1 MLTNE
6 QIKSYQENGYVL
18 VKDFFTTDQTTAA
31 GDWLRNQ
38 DQESLAKTFTDQEP
52 GVKLAVYQNVLIDE
66 SPISKLAND
75 ERVLRFASEL
85 MGDETY
91 IWSSKVNLKA
101 AWCGTVEYYH
111 QDYAYW
117 KGRGYDT
124 LEMLTCMIFI
134 DDHSVNNGGLHVIP
148 KTHKIGYIEHNR
160 FININGLSKSMIPPE
175 KLTELHSEF
184 GLDAIDAKAGD
195 VLFFSAGLIH
205 GSSHNISPDPRMIIL
220 SQMNTKGNL
229 PIEANDKVKEYN
241 LSRVRHEV
249 ESCEQRL
256 AYYKNKYQKQAS
268 SDLPTFNSP
277 IPKQEKNE

>member
-6 QIKSYQENGYVL
+6 QIKSYEENGYVL
-18 VKDFFTTDQTTAA
+18 VKDFFTTDQTTTA

-52 GVKLAVYQNVLIDE
+52 GVKLAVYQNVLNEE

-75 ERVLRFASEL
+75 ERVLRLASEL

-117 KGRGYDT
+117 KGRGYDS
-124 LEMLTCMIFI
+124 LEMLTCMIFV
-134 DDHSVNNGGLHVIP
+134 DDHTINNGGLHVIP
-148 KTHKIGYIEHNR
+148 KTHKIGYVEHNR

-184 GLDAIDAKAGD
+184 GLDSISAKAGD
-195 VLFFSAGLIH
+195 VLFLV
-205 GSSHNISPDPRMIIL
+205 L
-220 SQMNTKGNL
+220 
-229 PIEANDKVKEYN
+229 V
-241 LSRVRHEV
+241 
-249 ESCEQRL
+249 
-256 AYYKNKYQKQAS
+256 
-268 SDLPTFNSP
+268 
-277 IPKQEKNE
+277 

>member
-6 QIKSYQENGYVL
+6 QIKSQEENGYVL
-18 VKDFFTTDQTTAA
+18 VKDFFTTDQTTTA

-52 GVKLAVYQNVLIDE
+52 GVKLAVYQNVLNEE

-75 ERVLRFASEL
+75 ERVLRLASEL

-117 KGRGYDT
+117 KGRGYDN
-124 LEMLTCMIFI
+124 LEMLTCMIFV

-229 PIEANDKVKEYN
+229 PIDVNDKVKEYN

-256 AYYKNKYQKQAS
+256 AYYNNKYQKQLN

>member
-6 QIKSYQENGYVL
+6 QIKSYEENGYVL
-18 VKDFFTTDQTTAA
+18 VKDFFTTDQTTTA

-52 GVKLAVYQNVLIDE
+52 GVKLAVYQNVLNEE

-75 ERVLRFASEL
+75 ERVLRLASEL

-117 KGRGYDT
+117 KGRGYDN
-124 LEMLTCMIFI
+124 LEMLTCMIFV

-229 PIEANDKVKEYN
+229 PIDVNDKVKEYN

-256 AYYKNKYQKQAS
+256 AYYKNKYHKQAS

-277 IPKQEKNE
+277 VPKQEKK

>member
-52 GVKLAVYQNVLIDE
+52 GVKLAVYQNVLNAE

-124 LEMLTCMIFI
+124 LEMSTCMIFV

-160 FININGLSKSMIPPE
+160 FININGLSKSMISPE

-220 SQMNTKGNL
+220 SQMNTKGNV
-229 PIEANDKVKEYN
+229 PIAANDKAKEYN
-241 LSRVRHEV
+241 LSRARHEV

-277 IPKQEKNE
+277 VPKQEKNE

>member
-6 QIKSYQENGYVL
+6 QKKSYQENGYVL
-18 VKDFFTTDQTTAA
+18 VKGFFTSDQTKAA
-31 GDWLRNQ
+31 GDWLRSQ

-52 GVKLAVYQNVLIDE
+52 GVKLAVYQNIHNEE

-75 ERVLRFASEL
+75 ERVLRLASEL

-124 LEMLTCMIFI
+124 LEMSTCMIFI
-134 DDHSVNNGGLHVIP
+134 DNHSVSNGGLHVIP

-205 GSSHNISPDPRMIIL
+205 GSSHNISPNARMIIL

-256 AYYKNKYQKQAS
+256 TYYKNKYQEQVC

-277 IPKQEKNE
+277 VPKQEKNE

>member
-52 GVKLAVYQNVLIDE
+52 GVKLAVYQNVHNEE

-75 ERVLRFASEL
+75 ERVLRLASEL

-111 QDYAYW
+111 QDYVYW

-220 SQMNTKGNL
+220 SQMNTKGNV
-229 PIEANDKVKEYN
+229 PVAANDKAKEYN
-241 LSRVRHEV
+241 LSRARHEV

-277 IPKQEKNE
+277 VPKQEKNE